1 MFFVCA
7 GFAFVS
13 FEDPRDAEDAVAEY
27 NGKSIRGQR
36 VRVEISTRYVS
47 VLLSQDVEE
56 WCVS

>member
-47 VLLSQDVEE
+47 VLLSKT
-56 WCVS
+56 WRSGA